1 MGDGSNPIY
10 EPKEFTNYYLSLV
23 DDEHEKVIFKPTKDK
38 DEDKSSDVYDVTNSL
53 KKRTL
58 EFKSPT
64 GEGGQTIYH
73 RFEEAAGQSNNLVID
88 LSNSSLNIV
97 DSYEKVMK
105 FISWNLKIRTGK
117 NKGMQWSFD
126 EVRLITKDG
135 TSLKVSK

>member
-23 DDEHEKVIFKPTKDK
+23 DDEHDKVIFKPTKDK
-38 DEDKSSDVYDVTNSL
+38 DEDKSSDVYDVTNGL

-73 RFEEAAGQSNNLVID
+73 RFEEAAWQSNNLVIG

-105 FISWNLKIRTGK
+105 YINWTHTIRTGK